1 MKIALVTDTYLPRI
15 NGVSTAVTTL
25 ARELR
30 ALGCEVQ
37 ICAPAFPDYVDEAPD
52 VHRVPSWY
60 LALDPEDRL
69 AKPWHRPTAEYFAIQ
84 KFALVHTQTPFS
96 LGVAALR
103 WARQS
108 GARVVHTYHTRF
120 SSYTESYLGLIPR
133 SVSGRMVQVLSKRYC
148 DACDL
153 VVAPS
158 ASIREELL
166 TFQVQTRVEVI

>member
-37 ICAPAFPDYVDEAPD
+37 ICAPAFPDYVDDAPD

-60 LALDPEDRL
+60 LAFDPKARL
-69 AKPWHRPTAEYFAIQ
+69 AKPGNRPTAEYFAG
-84 KFALVHTQTPFS
+84 KNFDLVNTQTPFS

-103 WARQS
+103 WA
-108 GARVVHTYHTRF
+108 
-120 SSYTESYLGLIPR
+120 
-133 SVSGRMVQVLSKRYC
+133 
-148 DACDL
+148 
-153 VVAPS
+153 
-158 ASIREELL
+158 
-166 TFQVQTRVEVI
+166 